1 MVTLDA
7 NMNGENSEDLKLKPS
22 EYFFFYCR
30 QFKGCNQFKGSNQ
43 KIKGVN
49 FPYFFF
55 AFIMDENQVDEIGI
69 VGHGNVNEKE
79 RNKMAFDQIA
89 DLERKKTGEIKR

>member
-7 NMNGENSEDLKLKPS
+7 NINGENSEDLKLNLLNT
-22 EYFFFYCR
+22 FFVYCR

-49 FPYFFF
+49 FPYLFF

-69 VGHGNVNEKE
+69 VDHGNVNEK
-79 RNKMAFDQIA
+79 K
-89 DLERKKTGEIKR
+89 